1 MVSQYKNA
9 PFKRAN
15 QNVLSG
21 KWFCS
26 LTLMLECTW
35 FKWNEKN
42 QQKNQAWSHMN
53 FSTYSCPQRWVV
65 LVPAFVLSLTRVCR
79 STWSALQSCQQRHGI
94 KRAQRGTLL
103 SLSHYELIGQLN
115 VSINFVSYLGATLP
129 SPLSFELIC
138 WFKRVVERSVLHCS
152 EGLTNV
158 GKCNRLAYIWQLF
171 D

>member
-1 MVSQYKNA
+1 MVSQYQNA

-21 KWFCS
+21 KWFCN

-35 FKWNEKN
+35 FKWNEES

-53 FSTYSCPQRWVV
+53 FSTCSCPQRLVV
-65 LVPAFVLSLTRVCR
+65 LVPATRVCR

-103 SLSHYELIGQLN
+103 SLSHYELIWQQNELTHLI
-115 VSINFVSYLGATLP
+115 SHLGATLP
-129 SPLSFELIC
+129 SPLSFELVC

-152 EGLTNV
+152 EGLTDV
-158 GKCNRLAYIWQLF
+158 GKCSRLAYIWQLF